1 MKIFRI
7 CAILVFLFCSCHQ
20 VRVDKS
26 TDVITYS
33 NIEKH
38 IRELSDDKYMGRM
51 PMTSSEPA
59 VIAYI
64 SGQMKEIGLE
74 GANNG
79 SYFQQVPVLKVTSRI
94 SPVLRFTTPSGLL
107 EFHKLTDYVS
117 FTRKMKEE
125 VSLDNCDVVFAG
137 FGINAPEY
145 HRNDFAGL
153 DVKGKMIIV
162 FVNDPGYGTNG
173 SYFKGNT
180 MTYYGRWTYK
190 FEEAARQ
197 GATACLIIH
206 ETGPAGYGWN
216 VVSNNGETTKLYL
229 QPDDGY
235 QHRCSLEGWISLSS
249 AQKLFAACRLNLDS
263 LKRNAVAPGFRPLLL
278 PVKASAWIKNG
289 FKTGT
294 SNNVCGV
301 IKGKTHPDEAIVYTA
316 HWDHLGV
323 GTAVNGDSIYNG
335 ATDNASAVSWLLEIA
350 RAFRNGPQPERSVL
364 FLSPTGEESGLLG
377 SEYYCEHP
385 FFESKK
391 TVACINTDVILFL
404 GKFNDVTITG
414 YGQSELDKWI
424 EKCATTQN
432 RYIVADPNPENG
444 MYFRSDHF
452 PFAKK
457 GIPALFAK
465 GYTDA
470 AGCGKEKTREFITG
484 YWGKVYHTPQ
494 DEYVPGRDD
503 LTGLV
508 NDARLFYLVGRD
520 LANSTAWPAWEDGS
534 EFKKARNR

>member
-1 MKIFRI
+1 MRIFRI
-7 CAILVFLFCSCHQ
+7 YAIMVFLFCSCQH
-20 VRVDKS
+20 VRRDAS
-26 TDVITYS
+26 ADVITYG

-38 IRELSDDKYMGRM
+38 IRELSDDRYMGRM
-51 PMTSSEPA
+51 PMTAAEPL

-94 SPVLRFTTPSGLL
+94 SPAMCFNTPSGLL
-107 EFHKLTDYVS
+107 EFQKLTEYVS
-117 FTRKMKEE
+117 FTRKMAEE
-125 VSLDNCDVVFAG
+125 VRIDNTDVVFAG
-137 FGINAPEY
+137 FGIYAPEY
-145 HRNDFAGL
+145 HRNDFAGM

-162 FVNDPGYGTNG
+162 FVNDPGYGTEG

-235 QHRCSLEGWISLSS
+235 QNRCSLEGWISLSS
-249 AQKLFAACRLNLDS
+249 AQKLFKTCGLNLDS
-263 LKRNAVAPGFRPLLL
+263 VKKKAISPDFSPFLL
-278 PVKASAWIKNG
+278 PVKASAWIKNS
-289 FKTGT
+289 FETGT

-316 HWDHLGV
+316 HWDHLGI
-323 GTAVNGDSIYNG
+323 GTSVDGDSVYNG
-335 ATDNASAVSWLLEIA
+335 ATDTACAVSLLLEVA
-350 RAFRNGPQPERSVL
+350 RAFRNSPQPERSVL

-385 FFESKK
+385 FFETGK
-391 TVACINTDVILFL
+391 TIACINTDVVLFL

-414 YGQSELDKWI
+414 YGQSELDRWI
-424 EKCATTQN
+424 KKYAKAEN
-432 RYIVADPNPENG
+432 RYITTDPNPENG

-457 GIPALFAK
+457 GIPSVFAK

-470 AGCGKEKTREFITG
+470 ERYGKEKTGEFIAD
-484 YWGKVYHTPQ
+484 YWKKVYHTPQ

-520 LANSTAWPAWEDGS
+520 LANSTAWPAWNENS
-534 EFKKARNR
+534 EFKNARK